1 MCRQNA
7 LLALRRSVM
16 PTTPIRSERKSELT
30 ADIAAECDT
39 RGSRQRIFARVFVNL
54 SMQELR
60 LASEGARLHGPSGP
74 EALKAR
80 LDSSHCQY
88 GRAHCHRPHCERADT
103 QGHMF

>member
-16 PTTPIRSERKSELT
+16 PTTPIRSERKSELI

-39 RGSRQRIFARVFVNL
+39 WGSRQRIFARVFVNW

-60 LASEGARLHGPSGP
+60 LIKASEGGSATWSQW
-74 EALKAR
+74 A
-80 LDSSHCQY
+80 
-88 GRAHCHRPHCERADT
+88 
-103 QGHMF
+103 